1 MAPAYSGV
9 GDRVSMPPR
18 SPNSPLPPF
27 PNGSTVTVGSFDGVH
42 LGHQAVLQEIGR
54 RAKAARR
61 VAVLVTFDPHPLEVV
76 NPDAA
81 PSLLTTG
88 AERLEIMV
96 QSPLD
101 YVLLLRFDR
110 YLAGLTPE
118 GFVREVLLQRCAV
131 RELVIGHDHGF
142 GRGRSGDVETLRRMG
157 AAEGFQVDVID
168 PVDFGGQHVS
178 SSRIRRAVAGGD
190 LVTAAAML
198 GRPYSVVG
206 RVGEGER
213 RGRMLGV
220 PTINLIDFSPRK
232 LLPPDGVYAVAV
244 EWRGGRTGGMMHQG
258 PRPTF
263 EDGRRVLEAHLFGFD
278 GDLYGEWV
286 RIEWVERLRDIER
299 FATIEQLKDKMEQD
313 RQRALALLAGR
324 RSMPTHVA

>member
-1 MAPAYSGV
+1 MTPGH
-9 GDRVSMPPR
+9 PPGIAA
-18 SPNSPLPPF
+18 PLPL

-42 LGHQAVLQEIGR
+42 LGHQAVLHEIGR
-54 RAKAARR
+54 RARAAGRA
-61 VAVLVTFDPHPLEVV
+61 AVLVTFDPHPLEVV
-76 NPDAA
+76 NPGAA
-81 PSLLTTG
+81 PPLLTTG

-110 YLAGLTPE
+110 YLAGLSPE
-118 GFVREVLLQRCAV
+118 GFVREVLLKRCAV

-157 AAEGFQVDVID
+157 VVEGFQVDVVE

-190 LVTAAAML
+190 LLTAAAML

-213 RGRMLGV
+213 RGRLLGV
-220 PTINLIDFSPRK
+220 PTINLAELSPRK
-232 LLPPDGVYAVAV
+232 LLPPDGVYAVIV
-244 EWRGGRTGGMMHQG
+244 EWRGGRAGGMMNQG

-263 EDGRRVLEAHLFGFD
+263 QDGRRVLEAHLLDFE

-299 FATIEQLKDKMEQD
+299 FSDLEHLKEQLQHD
-313 RQRALALLAGR
+313 RQRALAALAR
-324 RSMPTHVA
+324 RLSTSSRVSHA

>member
-1 MAPAYSGV
+1 
-9 GDRVSMPPR
+9 
-18 SPNSPLPPF
+18 
-27 PNGSTVTVGSFDGVH
+27 VGSFDGVH

-54 RAKAARR
+54 RARAAGRA
-61 VAVLVTFDPHPLEVV
+61 AVLVTFDPHPLEVV
-76 NPDAA
+76 NPGTA
-81 PSLLTTG
+81 PPLLTTG
-88 AERLEIMV
+88 AERLEILV

-110 YLAGLTPE
+110 YLAGLTPD
-118 GFVREVLLQRCAV
+118 GFVREVLIQRCAV

-157 AAEGFQVDVID
+157 AVEGFQVDVVQ

-198 GRPYSVVG
+198 GRPYGVVG
-206 RVGEGER
+206 RVGQGER
-213 RGRMLGV
+213 RGRLLGV
-220 PTINLIDFSPRK
+220 PTINLSEVSPRK

-244 EWRGGRTGGMMHQG
+244 EWRGGRVGGMMNQG

-263 EDGRRVLEAHLFGFD
+263 EDGRRVLEAHLFDFD

-286 RIEWVERLRDIER
+286 RIEWIERLRDTER
-299 FATIEQLKDKMEQD
+299 FASVEHLKQQLEHD
-313 RQRALALLAGR
+313 RQRALAILGGV
-324 RSMPTHVA
+324 RSTPSRVSHT